1 MATYRYRC
9 DVDGPVDILRP
20 IGTAP
25 VTIACPDCGAASAR
39 VITAPML
46 GLADRRRMAV
56 IDHTESTRSA
66 PGVVSSVP
74 AAPRAGGPRPVSAPG
89 LDPRTSKLPR
99 P

>member
-9 DVDGPVDILRP
+9 DNDGPVDIRRP

-25 VTIACPDCGAASAR
+25 VTIDCPDCGAASVR

-56 IDHTESTRSA
+56 IDHAAASSSEPA
-66 PGVVSSVP
+66 VVSSIP
-74 AAPRAGGPRPVSAPG
+74 QAPRAGQRQAHRPQ
-89 LDPRTSKLPR
+89 LDPRMSKLPR
-99 P
+99 A